1 MATTFPKSSSRT
13 SRVRLIQKLE
23 TSQLLWLDQDVNEK
37 QDNLVMQKK
46 LQHAISTPKTFTNVR
61 ECEEYLRNSNN
72 KDQKVVLIL
81 SDKFGRELIP
91 RIHALRQLSA
101 FYVYCFDEKSNKHW
115 TEKYSKVSKQFVSF
129 KADISGSFLFLVERC
144 FR

>member
-37 QDNLVMQKK
+37 QDNLMMQRK
-46 LQHAISTPKTFTNVR
+46 LQPAINTPKTFTSVR

-81 SDKFGRELIP
+81 SDGFGRELISH
-91 RIHALRQLSA
+91 IHALRQLSA

-115 TEKYSKVSKQFVSF
+115 TEKYSKIHVYAEMIALDF
-129 KADISGSFLFLVERC
+129 
-144 FR
+144 